1 MFKRWFLYLFLANKP
16 VWNETYADILKRDLL
31 ISYDKFARP
40 TQHNNTTSVIVDLQ
54 LKHFDLDEAA
64 SVFTIYAWF
73 SMVIETLLTRKLLF
87 LINFFPLIFS
97 NGTMINLN
105 GMQQIMATWQ
115 SKAHFLHVEYGCNF
129 NLFLVIITFF
139 QIISNSKFTD

>member
-1 MFKRWFLYLFLANKP
+1 MYLVLANKP
-16 VWNETYADILKRDLL
+16 VWNETFADILKRDLL

-73 SMVIETLLTRKLLF
+73 SMVMQKISHSQATLPYQCLPHFQQWNDDKLKWNATNYGNLTK
-87 LINFFPLIFS
+87 
-97 NGTMINLN
+97 
-105 GMQQIMATWQ
+105 
-115 SKAHFLHVEYGCNF
+115 
-129 NLFLVIITFF
+129 
-139 QIISNSKFTD
+139 